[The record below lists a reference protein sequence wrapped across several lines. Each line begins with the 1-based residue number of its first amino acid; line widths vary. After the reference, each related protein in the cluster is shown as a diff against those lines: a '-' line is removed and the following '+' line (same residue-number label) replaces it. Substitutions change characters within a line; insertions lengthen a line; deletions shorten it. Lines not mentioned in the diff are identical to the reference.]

1 MQGLN
6 FSGLC
11 EMLGLCRMVSG
22 FMQLVHRDHKLG
34 FTLKEVLWDVPQHP
48 VGVQVKGS
56 NVVPRGTQQI
66 GMIQH
71 CSSITVILQ
80 RLLFYNTSSQQAKSW
95 NSAHL

>member
-11 EMLGLCRMVSG
+11 ETQGLCRMVSG
-22 FMQLVHRDHKLG
+22 FMQLVHRDNKLR
-34 FTLKEVLWDVPQHP
+34 FTQVLYDVPQHP

-56 NVVPRGTQQI
+56 NVVLRGTQQI
-66 GMIQH
+66 GMIKH

-80 RLLFYNTSSQQAKSW
+80 RLLFYNTSSQQARSW